1 MNTMLERLGVP
12 SARNARYFAPG
23 DSFRSITPRR
33 SVGNGCKDGKGVCQ
47 FEWPNGVKSLGSSN
61 LLMNRG

>member
-23 DSFRSITPRR
+23 VSFHSITPPLATKRSRR
-33 SVGNGCKDGKGVCQ
+33 N
-47 FEWPNGVKSLGSSN
+47 SST
-61 LLMNRG
+61 

>member
-23 DSFRSITPRR
+23 DSFRSITPKTQKAAQLIARF
-33 SVGNGCKDGKGVCQ
+33 C
-47 FEWPNGVKSLGSSN
+47 
-61 LLMNRG
+61 